1 MAASAPLDSIQ
12 DFWGSRRSGRSFRGG
27 SSRNWGI
34 GPDNVFGRNSALSRR
49 DEADDEEA
57 LKWAAL
63 EKLPT
68 MDRLHTTI
76 LQKQLGSRIVHEE
89 VDVRRMGFVER
100 QQIIDNLLK
109 VTEEDNERFL
119 KKLRARIDKVG
130 IKLPT
135 IEVRY
140 ERLSVDASCFVGG
153 RALPTLKNSTLNFLQ
168 VCS

>member
-1 MAASAPLDSIQ
+1 VVWQLQSAMAGAAPLDSIQ

-76 LQKQLGSRIVHEE
+76 LQKRMGSRIVHEE

-100 QQIIDNLLK
+100 QQIIDGLLK

-119 KKLRARIDKVG
+119 KKLRARID
-130 IKLPT
+130 
-135 IEVRY
+135 RY
-140 ERLSVDASCFVGG
+140 ETIPLLKCSHLIR
-153 RALPTLKNSTLNFLQ
+153 RTHHQTLLYINWPF
-168 VCS
+168 